1 MTELKKWT
9 ACLGITAVLCL
20 ACYYLG
26 RSHAEVKIIREKGQ
40 EIIKE
45 KEIIKYV
52 ETKKAQVWSAPH
64 AGRTDI
70 LMLMHDN
77 KL

>member
-1 MTELKKWT
+1 MTELKKWIV
-9 ACLGITAVLCL
+9 CFGIITALCL
-20 ACYYLG
+20 TCYSLG

-45 KEIIKYV
+45 KEVIKYV
-52 ETKKAQVWSAPH
+52 SSQKAQVWSAPN

-70 LMLMHDN
+70 LMLMYNN